1 LPKTPKSKYRL
12 EGQNCFIPAALL
24 SCWVLIMGEDEGRP
38 PSEKIPIEKI
48 DEFTWRI
55 PQYKK
60 GMRVPG
66 LVFANDS
73 LMEKMR
79 TDRTL
84 EQCANVTYLPGI
96 YKNAITLPDG
106 HEGYGF
112 PIGGVAAT
120 DYEDGVISPGGVGYD
135 INCGVR
141 LLSTT
146 LTEKDV
152 RPKLAQLTESI
163 YNNVPS
169 GLGSRRKDFSISNR
183 DLDSLVTEGVQ
194 WLINKGIGWAEDA
207 QHCEEGG
214 HMKGGD
220 PNKVSS
226 TAKNRGLTQIG
237 TLGSGNHFL
246 EIQKVDKIFN
256 PETAKTFGIRE
267 EGQVTVMIHCGS
279 RGYGHQVCSDYLRV
293 MEHAVQKYN
302 ISLPD
307 RELACAPGN
316 SPEAK
321 DYIQAMACAVNY
333 AFCNRQAIMHWVRQS
348 FQQVYHD
355 DPEKFGLKLVYDVAH
370 NIAKVETHKIDNTNK
385 KVWVHRKG
393 ATRAFPA
400 GREELP
406 QDYRSKG
413 QPVLIPGSMGTSS
426 WVLVGTEKA
435 MDLTFGST
443 AHGAGRMMSRSAAKR
458 KAYGGDIKTALEKR
472 GIVVRA
478 ASSMVLAEEAD
489 FAYKNVDVVA
499 DVSDKVGIATKVAR
513 LVPIAVVK
521 G

>member
-1 LPKTPKSKYRL
+1 
-12 EGQNCFIPAALL
+12 
-24 SCWVLIMGEDEGRP
+24 
-38 PSEKIPIEKI
+38 
-48 DEFTWRI
+48 
-55 PQYKK
+55 
-60 GMRVPG
+60 
-66 LVFANDS
+66 
-73 LMEKMR
+73 MR

-84 EQCANVTYLPGI
+84 EQCSNVAFLPGI
-96 YKNAITLPDG
+96 YKNAIVLPDG

-120 DYEDGVISPGGVGYD
+120 DFDEGVISPGGVGYD

-152 RPKLAQLTESI
+152 RPKLAQLAETI
-163 YNNVPS
+163 FTNVPS
-169 GLGSRRKDFSISNR
+169 GLGSRRKDFSVSSR
-183 DLDSLVTEGVQ
+183 DLDQLVTEGVQ
-194 WLINKGIGWAEDA
+194 WLINKGLGWAEDS
-207 QHCEEGG
+207 QHCEERGC
-214 HMKGGD
+214 MANAD
-220 PNKVSS
+220 PEKVSS
-226 TAKNRGLTQIG
+226 TAKSRGLSQMG

-256 PETAKTFGIRE
+256 PETARTFGITQ

-293 MEHAVQKYN
+293 MEHAVQKYR

-316 SPEAK
+316 SPEAQ
-321 DYIQAMACAVNY
+321 DYVRAMACAVNY

-348 FQQVYHD
+348 FQQVYHQD
-355 DPEKFGLKLVYDVAH
+355 AEKFGLGLVYDVAH
-370 NIAKVETHKIDNTNK
+370 NIAKVETHKINGGNK

-400 GREELP
+400 GREEIP
-406 QDYRSKG
+406 ADYRERG

-426 WVLVGTEKA
+426 WVLVGQEKA
-435 MDLTFGST
+435 MELTFGST
-443 AHGAGRMMSRSAAKR
+443 AHGAGRMMSRAAAKR
-458 KAYGGDIKTALEKR
+458 RFWGGEIKSALEKR
-472 GIVVRA
+472 GIVVRS
-478 ASSMVLAEEAD
+478 ASAMVLAEEAD
-489 FAYKNVDVVA
+489 SAYKNVDVVA
-499 DVSDKVGIATKVAR
+499 DVSDKAGIATKVAR
-513 LVPIAVVK
+513 MVPLAVVK

>member
-1 LPKTPKSKYRL
+1 
-12 EGQNCFIPAALL
+12 
-24 SCWVLIMGEDEGRP
+24 MGEGEGRA
-38 PSEKIPIEKI
+38 PSEKVHLERV
-48 DEFTWRI
+48 DDYTWRI
-55 PQYKK
+55 PRYKA

-66 LVFANDS
+66 LVFANES
-73 LMEKMR
+73 LLEKMR

-84 EQCANVTYLPGI
+84 EQCSNVAHLPGI

-120 DYEDGVISPGGVGYD
+120 DYEEGVISPGGVGYD

-141 LLSTT
+141 LLSTN
-146 LTEKDV
+146 LTEQDV

-163 YNNVPS
+163 FNNVPS
-169 GLGSRRKDFSISNR
+169 GLGSRRKDFSVSSR
-183 DLDSLVTEGVQ
+183 DLEQLVTEGVQ
-194 WLINKGIGWAEDA
+194 WLVNKGIGWQNDSE
-207 QHCEEGG
+207 HCEEHG
-214 HMKGGD
+214 HMENAN
-220 PNKVSS
+220 PEKVSS
-226 TAKNRGLTQIG
+226 TAKSRGLTQIG

-246 EIQKVDKIFN
+246 EIQKVDKIYN
-256 PETAKTFGIRE
+256 PETAKVFGITQ

-293 MEHAVQKYN
+293 MERAVEKYK
-302 ISLPD
+302 ITLPD

-316 SPEAK
+316 SSEAK
-321 DYIQAMACAVNY
+321 DYMQAMACAVNY

-348 FQQVYHD
+348 FQQIYHQD
-355 DPEKFGLKLVYDVAH
+355 AEKFGLKLVYDVAH
-370 NIAKVETHKIDNTNK
+370 NIAKVETHKIEGGNK

-400 GREELP
+400 GREEIP
-406 QDYRSKG
+406 RDYRADG

-426 WVLVGTEKA
+426 WVLVGQKKA

-443 AHGAGRMMSRSAAKR
+443 AHGAGRMMSRAAAKR
-458 KAYGGDIKTALEKR
+458 RFWGGEIKTALEKR
-472 GIVVRA
+472 GIVIRS
-478 ASSMVLAEEAD
+478 ASAMVLAEEAD
-489 FAYKNVDVVA
+489 LAYKDVDVVV

-513 LVPIAVVK
+513 MVPLAVVK

>member
-1 LPKTPKSKYRL
+1 
-12 EGQNCFIPAALL
+12 
-24 SCWVLIMGEDEGRP
+24 MGEGEGRAP
-38 PSEKIPIEKI
+38 AENVPLEKI
-48 DEFTWRI
+48 DECSWRI
-55 PQYKK
+55 PKYKP

-66 LVFANDS
+66 MVFANED

-84 EQCANVTYLPGI
+84 WQCSNVAHLPGI
-96 YKNAITLPDG
+96 YKYAITLPDG

-120 DYEDGVISPGGVGYD
+120 DYDEGVISPGGVGYD

-141 LLSTT
+141 LLYTNFS
-146 LTEKDV
+146 ERDI
-152 RPKLAQLTESI
+152 RPKLTQLAETI
-163 YNNVPS
+163 FNNVPS
-169 GLGSRRKDFSISNR
+169 GLGSSRKDFKVSSS
-183 DLDSLVTEGVQ
+183 DLDKLVTEGVQ
-194 WLINKGIGWAEDA
+194 WVIKRGLGWPEDSD
-207 QHCEEGG
+207 HCEESGA
-214 HMKGGD
+214 MRNAD
-220 PNKVSS
+220 PSKVSS
-226 TAKNRGLTQIG
+226 TAKSRGLAQIG

-246 EIQKVDKIFN
+246 EVQKVDKILDAR
-256 PETAKTFGIRE
+256 TAKVLGIE
-267 EGQVTVMIHCGS
+267 HEGQVTVMIHCGS
-279 RGYGHQVCSDYLRV
+279 RGFGHQICSDYLRV
-293 MEHAVQKYN
+293 MEHAIQKYK
-302 ISLPD
+302 ITLPD

-316 SPEAK
+316 SNEAK

-333 AFCNRQAIMHWVRQS
+333 AFSNRQAIMHWVRQS
-348 FQQVYHD
+348 FKQVFHG

-370 NIAKVETHKIDNTNK
+370 NIAKTENHKIDGGYK

-400 GREELP
+400 EHTEIP
-406 QDYRSKG
+406 ADYKSVG

-426 WVLVGTEKA
+426 WILVGTERA

-458 KAYGGDIKTALEKR
+458 KFWGGDVKTALEKR
-472 GIVVRA
+472 GVVVRA
-478 ASSMVLAEEAD
+478 ASSSVLAEEAD
-489 FAYKNVDVVA
+489 PAYKNVDVVA
-499 DVSDKVGIATKVAR
+499 EVSDKIGIATKVAR

>member
-1 LPKTPKSKYRL
+1 L
-12 EGQNCFIPAALL
+12 
-24 SCWVLIMGEDEGRP
+24 GE
-38 PSEKIPIEKI
+38 SERRAVPE
-48 DEFTWRI
+48 
-55 PQYKK
+55 
-60 GMRVPG
+60 RVPLEKVNDYMWQIPKYKPEMKVPG
-66 LVFANDS
+66 MIFANQV
-73 LMEKMR
+73 LLEKMQ

-84 EQCANVTYLPGI
+84 WQCSNVAQLPGI
-96 YKNAITLPDG
+96 YKHAITLPDG

-120 DYEDGVISPGGVGYD
+120 DYENGVISPGGVGYD

-152 RPKLAQLTESI
+152 RPKLAPLAESI
-163 YNNVPS
+163 FRNVPS
-169 GLGSRRKDFSISNR
+169 GLGSRRKDFTISPR
-183 DLDSLVTEGVQ
+183 DLETLAVEGVQ
-194 WLINKGIGWAEDA
+194 WLIDRGLGWAGDA
-207 QHCEEGG
+207 EHCEENG
-214 HMKGGD
+214 HMKNANPD
-220 PNKVSS
+220 KVSN

-256 PETAKTFGIRE
+256 PKTAKTFGITG

-293 MEHAVQKYN
+293 MEHAVQKYK

-316 SPEAK
+316 SPEAR
-321 DYIQAMACAVNY
+321 DYIEAMACAVNY
-333 AFCNRQAIMHWVRQS
+333 AFANRQAIMHWVRQS
-348 FQQVYHD
+348 FQQVYGQ

-370 NIAKVETHKIDNTNK
+370 NIAKAETHNIDGAQK

-400 GREELP
+400 GHP
-406 QDYRSKG
+406 DVPDDYRSEG

-426 WVLVGTEKA
+426 WVLVGSQKA

-458 KAYGGDIKTALEKR
+458 QYWGGDIKMGLEKR

-478 ASSMVLAEEAD
+478 ASASVLAEEAD
-489 FAYKNVDVVA
+489 QAYKNVDIVA

-513 LVPIAVVK
+513 LVPLAVVK

>member
-1 LPKTPKSKYRL
+1 
-12 EGQNCFIPAALL
+12 
-24 SCWVLIMGEDEGRP
+24 MGE
-38 PSEKIPIEKI
+38 SESRAAPERVPLEKVN
-48 DEFTWRI
+48 DYMWRI
-55 PQYKK
+55 PQYKAE
-60 GMRVPG
+60 MRVPG
-66 LVFANDS
+66 MVFANQA
-73 LMEKMR
+73 LLEKMQ

-84 EQCANVTYLPGI
+84 WQCSNVAQLPGI
-96 YKNAITLPDG
+96 YKYAITLPDG

-120 DYEDGVISPGGVGYD
+120 DYENGVISPGGVGYD

-141 LLSTT
+141 LLATT
-146 LTEKDV
+146 LSEKDV
-152 RPKLAQLTESI
+152 RPKLAPLAETI
-163 YNNVPS
+163 FRNVPS
-169 GLGSRRKDFSISNR
+169 GLGSRRKDFTISTS
-183 DLDSLVTEGVQ
+183 DLERLVVEGVQ
-194 WLINKGIGWAEDA
+194 WLIDRGLGWPEDA
-207 QHCEEGG
+207 EHCEERG
-214 HMKGGD
+214 HMANANPD
-220 PNKVSS
+220 KVST

-246 EIQKVDKIFN
+246 EIQKVDKIIN
-256 PETAKTFGIRE
+256 EKTAKAFGITH

-293 MEHAVQKYN
+293 MEHAVQKYK

-307 RELACAPGN
+307 RELSCAPGN
-316 SPEAK
+316 SSEAK
-321 DYIQAMACAVNY
+321 DYIEAMACAVNY
-333 AFCNRQAIMHWVRQS
+333 AFANRQAIMHWVRQS
-348 FQQVYHD
+348 FQQVYHE
-355 DPEKFGLKLVYDVAH
+355 DPEKFGLKLIYDVAH
-370 NIAKVETHKIDNTNK
+370 NIAKMETHNIDGDQK

-400 GREELP
+400 GHP
-406 QDYRSKG
+406 DVPDDYRSEG

-426 WVLVGTEKA
+426 WVLVGSQKA

-458 KAYGGDIKTALEKR
+458 QYWGGDIKAALEKR

-478 ASSMVLAEEAD
+478 ASASVLAEEAD
-489 FAYKNVDVVA
+489 PAYKNVDMVA

-513 LVPIAVVK
+513 LVPLAVVK

>member
-1 LPKTPKSKYRL
+1 MSK
-12 EGQNCFIPAALL
+12 G
-24 SCWVLIMGEDEGRP
+24 EGRFSQGKVP
-38 PSEKIPIEKI
+38 LEKI
-48 DEFTWRI
+48 DNCMWRI
-55 PQYKK
+55 PQYTS

-66 LVFANDS
+66 MVFANES
-73 LMEKMR
+73 LLEKMQ

-84 EQCANVTYLPGI
+84 WQCTNVAHLPGI
-96 YKNAITLPDG
+96 YKYAVTLPDG

-141 LLSTT
+141 LLSTS
-146 LTEKDV
+146 LSEKDV
-152 RPKLAQLTESI
+152 RPKLPQLANAI
-163 YNNVPS
+163 FANVPS
-169 GLGSRRKDFSISNR
+169 GLGSRRKDFTLSTGDLNR
-183 DLDSLVTEGVQ
+183 LAVEGVQ
-194 WLINKGIGWAEDA
+194 WLIDRGLGWAEDA
-207 QHCEEGG
+207 DHCEEGG
-214 HMKGGD
+214 CMKNAD
-220 PNKVSS
+220 PSKVSP
-226 TAKNRGLTQIG
+226 TAKKRGLTQIG

-246 EIQKVDKIFN
+246 EIQKVDEICDSRR
-256 PETAKTFGIRE
+256 AKSFGIVH

-293 MEHAVQKYN
+293 MERAVHKYG
-302 ISLPD
+302 IDLPD
-307 RELACAPGN
+307 RELACAPGSSN
-316 SPEAK
+316 EAG

-333 AFCNRQAIMHWVRQS
+333 AFSNRQAIMHWVRQS
-348 FQQVYHD
+348 FQQVYRE
-355 DPEKFGLKLVYDVAH
+355 DPEKFGLELVYDVAH
-370 NIAKVETHKIDNTNK
+370 NIAKVETHEVDGGRK

-400 GREELP
+400 GHMAVP
-406 QDYRSKG
+406 ADYRSEG

-435 MDLTFGST
+435 MGLSFGST

-458 KAYGGDIKTALEKR
+458 KYWGGDIKNALEKR

-478 ASSMVLAEEAD
+478 ASASVLAEEAD
-489 FAYKNVDVVA
+489 PAYKDVDVVA
-499 DVSDKVGIATKVAR
+499 EVSDQVGIATKVAR
-513 LVPIAVVK
+513 LVPIAVIK

>member
-1 LPKTPKSKYRL
+1 MSK
-12 EGQNCFIPAALL
+12 G
-24 SCWVLIMGEDEGRP
+24 EGRFSQGKVP
-38 PSEKIPIEKI
+38 LEKI
-48 DEFTWRI
+48 DNCMWCI
-55 PQYKK
+55 PQYTS

-66 LVFANDS
+66 MVFANES
-73 LMEKMR
+73 LLEKMQ

-84 EQCANVTYLPGI
+84 WQCTNVAHLPGI
-96 YKNAITLPDG
+96 YKYAVTLPDG

-141 LLSTT
+141 LLSTS
-146 LTEKDV
+146 LSEKDV
-152 RPKLAQLTESI
+152 RPKLPQLANAI
-163 YNNVPS
+163 FANVPS
-169 GLGSRRKDFSISNR
+169 GLGSRRKDFTLSNG
-183 DLDSLVTEGVQ
+183 DLNRLAVEGVQ
-194 WLINKGIGWAEDA
+194 WLIDRGLGWAEDA
-207 QHCEEGG
+207 DHCEEGG
-214 HMKGGD
+214 CMKNAD
-220 PNKVSS
+220 PSKVSP
-226 TAKNRGLTQIG
+226 TAKKRGLTQIG

-246 EIQKVDKIFN
+246 EIQKVDEICDSRR
-256 PETAKTFGIRE
+256 AKSFGIVH

-293 MEHAVQKYN
+293 MERAVHKYG
-302 ISLPD
+302 IDLPD
-307 RELACAPGN
+307 RELACAPGSSN
-316 SPEAK
+316 EAG

-333 AFCNRQAIMHWVRQS
+333 AFSNRQAIMHWVRQS
-348 FQQVYHD
+348 FQQVYRE
-355 DPEKFGLKLVYDVAH
+355 DPEKFGLELVYDVAH
-370 NIAKVETHKIDNTNK
+370 NIAKVETHEVDGGRK

-400 GREELP
+400 GHIAVP
-406 QDYRSKG
+406 ADYRSEG

-435 MDLTFGST
+435 MGLSFGST

-458 KAYGGDIKTALEKR
+458 KYWGGDIKNALEKR

-478 ASSMVLAEEAD
+478 ASASVLAEEAD
-489 FAYKNVDVVA
+489 PAYKDVDVVA
-499 DVSDKVGIATKVAR
+499 EVSDQVGIATKVAR
-513 LVPIAVVK
+513 LVPIAVIK

>member
-1 LPKTPKSKYRL
+1 MSK
-12 EGQNCFIPAALL
+12 G
-24 SCWVLIMGEDEGRP
+24 EGRFSQGKVP
-38 PSEKIPIEKI
+38 LEKI
-48 DEFTWRI
+48 DNCMWRI
-55 PQYKK
+55 PQYTS

-66 LVFANDS
+66 MVFANES
-73 LMEKMR
+73 LLEKMQ

-84 EQCANVTYLPGI
+84 WQCTNVAHLPGI
-96 YKNAITLPDG
+96 YKYAVTLPDG

-141 LLSTT
+141 LLSTS
-146 LTEKDV
+146 LSEKDV
-152 RPKLAQLTESI
+152 RPKLPQLANAI
-163 YNNVPS
+163 FANVPS
-169 GLGSRRKDFSISNR
+169 GLGSRRKDFTLSNG
-183 DLDSLVTEGVQ
+183 DLNRLAVEGVQ
-194 WLINKGIGWAEDA
+194 WLIDRGLGWAEDA
-207 QHCEEGG
+207 DHCEEGG
-214 HMKGGD
+214 CMKNAD
-220 PNKVSS
+220 PSKVSP
-226 TAKNRGLTQIG
+226 TAKKRGLTQIG

-246 EIQKVDKIFN
+246 EIQKVDEICDSRR
-256 PETAKTFGIRE
+256 AKSFGIVH

-293 MEHAVQKYN
+293 MERAVHKYG
-302 ISLPD
+302 IDLPD
-307 RELACAPGN
+307 RELACAPGSSN
-316 SPEAK
+316 EAG

-333 AFCNRQAIMHWVRQS
+333 AFSNRQAIMHWVRQS
-348 FQQVYHD
+348 FQQVYRE
-355 DPEKFGLKLVYDVAH
+355 DPEKFGLELVYDVAH
-370 NIAKVETHKIDNTNK
+370 NIAKVETHEVDGGRK

-400 GREELP
+400 GHIAVP
-406 QDYRSKG
+406 ADYRSEG

-435 MDLTFGST
+435 MGLSFGST

-458 KAYGGDIKTALEKR
+458 KYWGGDIKNALEKR

-478 ASSMVLAEEAD
+478 ASASVLAEEAD
-489 FAYKNVDVVA
+489 PAYKDVDVVA
-499 DVSDKVGIATKVAR
+499 EVSDQVGIATKVAR
-513 LVPIAVVK
+513 LVPIAVIK

>member
-1 LPKTPKSKYRL
+1 M
-12 EGQNCFIPAALL
+12 
-24 SCWVLIMGEDEGRP
+24 MGEGEGRA
-38 PSEKIPIEKI
+38 PSEKVHLERV
-48 DEFTWRI
+48 DDYTWRI
-55 PQYKK
+55 PRYKA

-66 LVFANDS
+66 LVFANES
-73 LMEKMR
+73 LLEKMR

-84 EQCANVTYLPGI
+84 EQCSNVAHLPGI

-120 DYEDGVISPGGVGYD
+120 DYEEGVISPGGVGYD

-141 LLSTT
+141 LLSTN
-146 LTEKDV
+146 LTEQDV

-163 YNNVPS
+163 FNNVPS
-169 GLGSRRKDFSISNR
+169 GLGSRRKDFSVSSR
-183 DLDSLVTEGVQ
+183 DLEQLVTEGVQ
-194 WLINKGIGWAEDA
+194 WLVNKGIGWQNDSE
-207 QHCEEGG
+207 HCEEHG
-214 HMKGGD
+214 HMENAN
-220 PNKVSS
+220 PEKVSS
-226 TAKNRGLTQIG
+226 TAKSRGLTQIG

-246 EIQKVDKIFN
+246 EIQKVDKIYN
-256 PETAKTFGIRE
+256 PETAKVFGITQ

-293 MEHAVQKYN
+293 MERAVEKYK
-302 ISLPD
+302 ITLPD
-307 RELACAPGN
+307 RELVCAPGN

-321 DYIQAMACAVNY
+321 DYMQAMACAVNY

-348 FQQVYHD
+348 FQQVYHQD
-355 DPEKFGLKLVYDVAH
+355 AEKFGLKLVYDVAH
-370 NIAKVETHKIDNTNK
+370 NIAKVETHKIEGGNK

-400 GREELP
+400 GREEIP
-406 QDYRSKG
+406 RDYRADG

-426 WVLVGTEKA
+426 WVLVGQEKA

-443 AHGAGRMMSRSAAKR
+443 AHGAGRMMSRAAAKR
-458 KAYGGDIKTALEKR
+458 RFWGGEIKTALEKR
-472 GIVVRA
+472 GIVIRS
-478 ASSMVLAEEAD
+478 ASAMVLAEEAD
-489 FAYKNVDVVA
+489 LAYKDVDVVV

-513 LVPIAVVK
+513 MVPLAVVK